1 MQTITWQ
8 NLTEQQK
15 KNALMR
21 PAVMNSTEIS
31 NSVEV
36 IVNEVR
42 KNGDTALRV
51 LTEKFDKTEIDTL
64 LLSEAEIE
72 NACARV
78 SDSIKASVQLAITN
92 IQKFHQAQQMPS
104 VSVETMP
111 GILCQQLVRPIQA
124 VGLYIPGGTA
134 PLLSTVMMLAIPAK
148 IAGCEQI
155 VLCSPPPIADE
166 IIYTAKAC
174 GVDQIFQVGGAQA
187 VAAMAFGTESIPKVD
202 KIFGPGNAYVTE
214 AKKQVSLIN
223 GGAAM
228 DMPAGPSEVLVIADK
243 SANPGFI
250 AADLLSQAEHD
261 TLACSILVT
270 PSNEVA
276 NSVAREVEKQL
287 EKLSRNE
294 IARKSIENYGRIIV
308 TENMNEAIDL
318 ANEIA
323 PGHLELAVEN
333 PFDYL
338 SRIKNAGAIFL
349 GEYSPEPLGD
359 YFAGPNHTLPTSG
372 TAKFASPLSVDAFIK
387 KSSVIYYTR
396 EALAK
401 VKDSIIRIAE
411 SETLTAHANSVR
423 VRFEDDKNE

>member
-1 MQTITWQ
+1 MRIIT
-8 NLTEQQK
+8 NKQQVIDEVLNRSQFELEEVNK
-15 KNALMR
+15 KVKDILDN
-21 PAVMNSTEIS
+21 IK
-31 NSVEV
+31 
-36 IVNEVR
+36 
-42 KNGDTALRV
+42 KNGDKALFEY
-51 LTEKFDKTEIDTL
+51 TEKFDGVKLDNL
-64 LLSEAEIE
+64 KVSENEIE
-72 NACARV
+72 EAYN
-78 SDSIKASVQLAITN
+78 SLDKELIKSLEEAHNNIEKFHKNQVQKSFITN
-92 IQKFHQAQQMPS
+92 DEEGKILGQIVNPIEK
-104 VSVETMP
+104 V
-111 GILCQQLVRPIQA
+111 GIYV
-124 VGLYIPGGTA
+124 PGGTA
-134 PLLSTVMMLAIPAK
+134 PLPSTVLMNAIPAK
-148 IAGCEQI
+148 VAGVNKIVMTTPPAKDGKISSVILAAAKIAG
-155 VLCSPPPIADE
+155 VTE
-166 IIYTAKAC
+166 IYKL
-174 GVDQIFQVGGAQA
+174 GGAQA
-187 VAAMAFGTESIPKVD
+187 IGALAFGTETVPKVY
-202 KIFGPGNAYVTE
+202 KIVGPGNIYVAM
-214 AKKQVSLIN
+214 AKKQVFGSVDI
-223 GGAAM
+223 
-228 DMPAGPSEVLVIADK
+228 DMVAGPSEVLVIADSK
-243 SANPGFI
+243 ANAKYI

-276 NSVAREVEKQL
+276 NSVAKEVEKQL

-323 PGHLELAVEN
+323 PEHLELAVEN

>member
-1 MQTITWQ
+1 MRIIT
-8 NLTEQQK
+8 NKQQVIDEVLNRSQFELEEVNK
-15 KNALMR
+15 KVKDVLDN
-21 PAVMNSTEIS
+21 IK
-31 NSVEV
+31 
-36 IVNEVR
+36 
-42 KNGDTALRV
+42 KNGDKALFEY
-51 LTEKFDKTEIDTL
+51 TEKFDGVKLDNL
-64 LLSEAEIE
+64 KVSENEIE
-72 NACARV
+72 EAYN
-78 SDSIKASVQLAITN
+78 SLDKELIKSLEDAHNNIEKFHKNQVQKSFITN
-92 IQKFHQAQQMPS
+92 DEEGKILGQIVNPIEK
-104 VSVETMP
+104 V
-111 GILCQQLVRPIQA
+111 GIYV
-124 VGLYIPGGTA
+124 PGGTA
-134 PLLSTVMMLAIPAK
+134 PLPSTVLMNAIPAK
-148 IAGCEQI
+148 VAGVNKIVMTTPPAKDGKISSVILAAAKIAG
-155 VLCSPPPIADE
+155 VTE
-166 IIYTAKAC
+166 IYKL
-174 GVDQIFQVGGAQA
+174 GGAQA
-187 VAAMAFGTESIPKVD
+187 IGALAFGTETVPKVY
-202 KIFGPGNAYVTE
+202 KIVGPGNIYVAM
-214 AKKQVSLIN
+214 AKKQVFGSVDI
-223 GGAAM
+223 
-228 DMPAGPSEVLVIADK
+228 DMVAGPSEVLVIADSK
-243 SANPGFI
+243 ANAKYI

-323 PGHLELAVEN
+323 PEHLELAVEN

>member
-1 MQTITWQ
+1 MRIIT
-8 NLTEQQK
+8 NKQQVIDEVLNRSQFELEEVNK
-15 KNALMR
+15 KVKDVLDN
-21 PAVMNSTEIS
+21 IK
-31 NSVEV
+31 
-36 IVNEVR
+36 
-42 KNGDTALRV
+42 KNGDKALFDY
-51 LTEKFDKTEIDTL
+51 TEKFDGVKLDNL
-64 LLSEAEIE
+64 KVSENEIE
-72 NACARV
+72 EAYN
-78 SDSIKASVQLAITN
+78 SLDKELIKSLEEAHNNIEKFHRNQVQKSFITN
-92 IQKFHQAQQMPS
+92 DEEGKILGQIVNPIEK
-104 VSVETMP
+104 V
-111 GILCQQLVRPIQA
+111 GIYV
-124 VGLYIPGGTA
+124 PGGTA
-134 PLLSTVMMLAIPAK
+134 PLPSTVLMNAIPAK
-148 IAGCEQI
+148 VAGVNKIVMTTPPAKDGKISSVILAAAKIAG
-155 VLCSPPPIADE
+155 VTE
-166 IIYTAKAC
+166 IYKL
-174 GVDQIFQVGGAQA
+174 GGAQA
-187 VAAMAFGTESIPKVD
+187 IGALAFGTETVPKVY
-202 KIFGPGNAYVTE
+202 KIVGPGNIYVAM
-214 AKKQVSLIN
+214 AKKQVFGSVDI
-223 GGAAM
+223 
-228 DMPAGPSEVLVIADK
+228 DMVAGPSEVLVIADSK
-243 SANPGFI
+243 ANAKYI

-276 NSVAREVEKQL
+276 NNVAKEVEKQL

-323 PGHLELAVEN
+323 PEHLELAVEN

>member
-1 MQTITWQ
+1 M
-8 NLTEQQK
+8 
-15 KNALMR
+15 
-21 PAVMNSTEIS
+21 
-31 NSVEV
+31 
-36 IVNEVR
+36 
-42 KNGDTALRV
+42 
-51 LTEKFDKTEIDTL
+51 
-64 LLSEAEIE
+64 
-72 NACARV
+72 
-78 SDSIKASVQLAITN
+78 
-92 IQKFHQAQQMPS
+92 
-104 VSVETMP
+104 
-111 GILCQQLVRPIQA
+111 
-124 VGLYIPGGTA
+124 
-134 PLLSTVMMLAIPAK
+134 
-148 IAGCEQI
+148 
-155 VLCSPPPIADE
+155 
-166 IIYTAKAC
+166 
-174 GVDQIFQVGGAQA
+174 
-187 VAAMAFGTESIPKVD
+187 
-202 KIFGPGNAYVTE
+202 
-214 AKKQVSLIN
+214 
-223 GGAAM
+223 
-228 DMPAGPSEVLVIADK
+228 
-243 SANPGFI
+243 
-250 AADLLSQAEHD
+250 SQAEHD

-276 NSVAREVEKQL
+276 NNVAKEVEKQL

-323 PGHLELAVEN
+323 PEHLELAVEN

>member
-1 MQTITWQ
+1 MRIIT
-8 NLTEQQK
+8 NKQQVIDEVLNRSQFELEEVNK
-15 KNALMR
+15 KVKDVLDN
-21 PAVMNSTEIS
+21 IK
-31 NSVEV
+31 
-36 IVNEVR
+36 
-42 KNGDTALRV
+42 KNGDKALFEY
-51 LTEKFDKTEIDTL
+51 TEKFDGVKLDNL
-64 LLSEAEIE
+64 KVSENEIE
-72 NACARV
+72 EAYN
-78 SDSIKASVQLAITN
+78 SLDKELIKSLEDAHNNIEKFHKNQVQKSFITN
-92 IQKFHQAQQMPS
+92 DEEGKILGQIVNPIEK
-104 VSVETMP
+104 V
-111 GILCQQLVRPIQA
+111 GIYV
-124 VGLYIPGGTA
+124 PGGTA
-134 PLLSTVMMLAIPAK
+134 PLPSTVLMNAIPAK
-148 IAGCEQI
+148 VAGVNKIVMTTPPAKDGKISSVILAAAKIAG
-155 VLCSPPPIADE
+155 VTE
-166 IIYTAKAC
+166 IYKL
-174 GVDQIFQVGGAQA
+174 GGAQA
-187 VAAMAFGTESIPKVD
+187 IGALAFGTETVPKVC
-202 KIFGPGNAYVTE
+202 KIVGPGNIYVAM
-214 AKKQVSLIN
+214 AKKQVFGSVDI
-223 GGAAM
+223 
-228 DMPAGPSEVLVIADK
+228 DMVAGPSEVLVIADSK
-243 SANPGFI
+243 ANAKYI

-276 NSVAREVEKQL
+276 NNVAKEVEKQL

-323 PGHLELAVEN
+323 PEHLELAVEN

>member
-1 MQTITWQ
+1 MRIIT
-8 NLTEQQK
+8 NKQQVIDEVLNRSQFELEEVNK
-15 KNALMR
+15 KVKDVLDN
-21 PAVMNSTEIS
+21 IK
-31 NSVEV
+31 
-36 IVNEVR
+36 
-42 KNGDTALRV
+42 KNGDKALFEY
-51 LTEKFDKTEIDTL
+51 TEKFDGVKLDNL
-64 LLSEAEIE
+64 KVSENEIE
-72 NACARV
+72 EAYN
-78 SDSIKASVQLAITN
+78 SLDKELIKSLEDAHNNIEKFHKNQVQKSFITN
-92 IQKFHQAQQMPS
+92 DEEGKILGQIVNPIEK
-104 VSVETMP
+104 V
-111 GILCQQLVRPIQA
+111 GIYV
-124 VGLYIPGGTA
+124 PGGTA
-134 PLLSTVMMLAIPAK
+134 PLPSTVLMNAIPAK
-148 IAGCEQI
+148 VAGVNKIVMTTPPAKDGKISSVILAAAKIAG
-155 VLCSPPPIADE
+155 VTE
-166 IIYTAKAC
+166 IYKL
-174 GVDQIFQVGGAQA
+174 GGAQA
-187 VAAMAFGTESIPKVD
+187 IGALAFGTETVPKVY
-202 KIFGPGNAYVTE
+202 KIVGPGNIYVAM
-214 AKKQVSLIN
+214 AKKQVFGSVDI
-223 GGAAM
+223 
-228 DMPAGPSEVLVIADK
+228 DMVAGPSEVLVIADSK
-243 SANPGFI
+243 ANAKYI

-323 PGHLELAVEN
+323 PEHLELAVEN

-411 SETLTAHANSVR
+411 SETLIAHANSVR

>member
-1 MQTITWQ
+1 MRIIT
-8 NLTEQQK
+8 NKQQVIDEVLNRSQFELEEVNK
-15 KNALMR
+15 KVKDVLDN
-21 PAVMNSTEIS
+21 IK
-31 NSVEV
+31 
-36 IVNEVR
+36 
-42 KNGDTALRV
+42 KNGDKALFEY
-51 LTEKFDKTEIDTL
+51 TEKFDGVKLDNL
-64 LLSEAEIE
+64 KVSENEIE
-72 NACARV
+72 EAYN
-78 SDSIKASVQLAITN
+78 SLDKELIKSLEDAHNNIEKFHKNQVQKSFITN
-92 IQKFHQAQQMPS
+92 DEEGKILGQIVNPIEK
-104 VSVETMP
+104 V
-111 GILCQQLVRPIQA
+111 GIYV
-124 VGLYIPGGTA
+124 PGGTA
-134 PLLSTVMMLAIPAK
+134 PLPSTVLMNAIPAK
-148 IAGCEQI
+148 VAGVNKIVMTTPPAKDGKISSVILAAAKIAG
-155 VLCSPPPIADE
+155 VTE
-166 IIYTAKAC
+166 IYKL
-174 GVDQIFQVGGAQA
+174 GGAQA
-187 VAAMAFGTESIPKVD
+187 IGALAFGTETVPKVY
-202 KIFGPGNAYVTE
+202 KIVGPGNIYVAM
-214 AKKQVSLIN
+214 AKKQVFGSVDI
-223 GGAAM
+223 
-228 DMPAGPSEVLVIADK
+228 DMVAGPSEVLVIADSK
-243 SANPGFI
+243 ANAKYI

-276 NSVAREVEKQL
+276 NNVAKEVEKQL

-323 PGHLELAVEN
+323 PEHLELAVEN

>member
-1 MQTITWQ
+1 MRIIT
-8 NLTEQQK
+8 NKQQVIDEVLNRSQFELEEVNK
-15 KNALMR
+15 KVKGVLDN
-21 PAVMNSTEIS
+21 IK
-31 NSVEV
+31 
-36 IVNEVR
+36 
-42 KNGDTALRV
+42 KNGDKALFEY
-51 LTEKFDKTEIDTL
+51 TEKFDGVKLDNL
-64 LLSEAEIE
+64 KVSENEIE
-72 NACARV
+72 EAYN
-78 SDSIKASVQLAITN
+78 SLDKELIKSLEDAHNNIEKFHKNQVQKSFITN
-92 IQKFHQAQQMPS
+92 DEEGKILGQIVNPIEK
-104 VSVETMP
+104 V
-111 GILCQQLVRPIQA
+111 GIYV
-124 VGLYIPGGTA
+124 PGGTA
-134 PLLSTVMMLAIPAK
+134 PLPSTVLMNAIPAK
-148 IAGCEQI
+148 VAGVNKIVMTTPPAKDGKISSVILAAAKIAG
-155 VLCSPPPIADE
+155 VTE
-166 IIYTAKAC
+166 IYKL
-174 GVDQIFQVGGAQA
+174 GGAQA
-187 VAAMAFGTESIPKVD
+187 IGALAFGTETVPKVY
-202 KIFGPGNAYVTE
+202 KIVGPGNIYVAM
-214 AKKQVSLIN
+214 AKKQVFGSVDI
-223 GGAAM
+223 
-228 DMPAGPSEVLVIADK
+228 DMVAGPSEVLVIADSK
-243 SANPGFI
+243 ANAKYI

-276 NSVAREVEKQL
+276 NSVSREVEKQL

-323 PGHLELAVEN
+323 PEHLELAVEN

>member
-1 MQTITWQ
+1 MRIIT
-8 NLTEQQK
+8 NKQQVIDEVLNRSQFELEEVNK
-15 KNALMR
+15 KVKDVLDN
-21 PAVMNSTEIS
+21 IK
-31 NSVEV
+31 
-36 IVNEVR
+36 
-42 KNGDTALRV
+42 KNGDKALFEY
-51 LTEKFDKTEIDTL
+51 TEKFDGVKLDNL
-64 LLSEAEIE
+64 KVSENEIE
-72 NACARV
+72 EAYN
-78 SDSIKASVQLAITN
+78 SLDKELIKSLEEAHNNIEKFHKNQVQKSFITN
-92 IQKFHQAQQMPS
+92 DEEGKILGQIVNPIEK
-104 VSVETMP
+104 V
-111 GILCQQLVRPIQA
+111 GIYV
-124 VGLYIPGGTA
+124 PGGTA
-134 PLLSTVMMLAIPAK
+134 PLPSTVLMNAIPAK
-148 IAGCEQI
+148 VAGVKKIVMTTPPAKDGKISSVILAAAKIAG
-155 VLCSPPPIADE
+155 VTE
-166 IIYTAKAC
+166 IYKL
-174 GVDQIFQVGGAQA
+174 GGAQA
-187 VAAMAFGTESIPKVD
+187 IGALAFGTETVPKVY
-202 KIFGPGNAYVTE
+202 KIVGPGNIYVAM
-214 AKKQVSLIN
+214 AKKQVFGSVDI
-223 GGAAM
+223 
-228 DMPAGPSEVLVIADK
+228 DMVAGPSEVLVIADSK
-243 SANPGFI
+243 ANAKYI

-276 NSVAREVEKQL
+276 NNVAKEVEKQL

-323 PGHLELAVEN
+323 PEHLELAVEN